1 MKFFKSLGQKIR
13 SFGRGLG
20 EKIYSGS
27 KYIGQKV
34 YDNRYKIGGAALG
47 LTAAAVGSK
56 MAYDKSAPMRS
67 QMRGAMDTYSQI
79 SNVAER
85 QGFKEQFGD
94 MIGSQRAAS
103 LLISPYE
110 AINPYY

>member
-1 MKFFKSLGQKIR
+1 MKFFKNIGQKIR

-47 LTAAAVGSK
+47 LAAAAATTFGGVKAYQANK
-56 MAYDKSAPMRS
+56 MPSSSLVQLGYGDSDFS
-67 QMRGAMDTYSQI
+67 TAMPVHTRKNYRLVPASMFPSVPNDLPGM
-79 SNVAER
+79 E
-85 QGFKEQFGD
+85 D
-94 MIGSQRAAS
+94 M
-103 LLISPYE
+103 
-110 AINPYY
+110 

>member
-27 KYIGQKV
+27 KFIGQKV

-47 LTAAAVGSK
+47 ITAAAVGSK

-67 QMRGAMDTYSQI
+67 QMRGAIDTYSQI
-79 SNVAER
+79 SNPAER
-85 QGFKEQFGD
+85 EGFRQQFGD
-94 MIGSQRAAS
+94 VFSETLKKKLSHLVIVRQT
-103 LLISPYE
+103 
-110 AINPYY
+110 